1 MKTLTLKD
9 AFGGDARGFGRASR
23 RLEAVCATREDTET
37 GLRCVMRPEAS
48 FDIVGA
54 ARMRSTNVAD
64 FFYTCAA
71 LSTSSFASKASAP
84 RRGAV
89 QVVAADKRSRPSVA
103 DVSEFQKSANDTGS
117 SSVQIALLTKRI
129 EGLTVHL
136 MKNKKDYAT
145 QRGLKKLLGQRSR
158 LQNYL
163 AKKDYNEYVKTMQG
177 LGLRIK

>member
-1 MKTLTLKD
+1 MTLLARRECDRLTLLK
-9 AFGGDARGFGRASR
+9 
-23 RLEAVCATREDTET
+23 
-37 GLRCVMRPEAS
+37 
-48 FDIVGA
+48 
-54 ARMRSTNVAD
+54 
-64 FFYTCAA
+64 FFYVRAA